1 MVGLHACFSLQK
13 PRNTS
18 QSKYTQTWNFDQVD
32 SLLYLLSDIYL
43 VNEKTKSQVNFISS
57 FFRADMN
64 FRCLQQRAKNAR
76 KEAFV
81 SRSITF
87 CKLEEACIK
96 Q

>member
-64 FRCLQQRAKNAR
+64 FRCLQQRAKKR
-76 KEAFV
+76 EK
-81 SRSITF
+81 RSIRIQIHYI
-87 CKLEEACIK
+87 L
-96 Q
+96 

>member
-18 QSKYTQTWNFDQVD
+18 QSKYTQTWKFDQVD

-64 FRCLQQRAKNAR
+64 FRCLQQRAKKR
-76 KEAFV
+76 EK
-81 SRSITF
+81 RSIRIQIHYI
-87 CKLEEACIK
+87 L
-96 Q
+96 